1 MYDLKHL
8 PKEKLE
14 KYEQKWA
21 NAAHKVFHTVSL
33 KALLYL
39 EP

>member
-8 PKEKLE
+8 PKERLE
-14 KYEQKWA
+14 KYEQIWA
-21 NAAHKVFHTVSL
+21 NAHKIVFHPVSL
-33 KALLYL
+33 KVLLYL